1 MKLSLREKTDTGT
14 KPPIRLGWLVL
25 GGVGLST
32 GAGAVLFY
40 AFVWQQL
47 NGAWVWSLNG
57 ATGQQ
62 LFDAARTTVT
72 LVGIIGLGGAA
83 FIAIRRQR
91 TTESTQ
97 VTAAQALV
105 LSQSEFQHEST
116 RALRD
121 RYTAAAE
128 QLGSDSFALRLAGV
142 YALSALA
149 DDWAAVNNTSER
161 QVCVDLLCAY
171 LRTPVAEAVQ
181 NSPRRRS
188 VLSYLGSRLGAPTR
202 RPAATAAL
210 HPSANPRSAQ
220 EREVRQTILR
230 TIAEKTADHPD
241 RGQGP
246 WADCRFD
253 FSGAELENVNF
264 TWSRFNAALRCNGT
278 TFVGPANFRNTIHF
292 DSKFTDA
299 TFTGVASFKGGKFL
313 FNVDFDRAQFL
324 AGADFRSIEFK
335 MQTTFYGA
343 TFNGRVSFDKAH
355 FTVNSLTSL
364 GGNTFGSDVLIGFN
378 EARFNGEVQLDTR
391 SLETAKSVM
400 FHNIKSWNVP
410 PTLLPVG
417 DPIPS
422 NFDPKIWPPPRTG
435 RRKRAGSVEE
445 GKGSATTGPQQ
456 PERREPFWTQ
466 ITDPF
471 RSWM

>member
-1 MKLSLREKTDTGT
+1 MKLSLREKTDTRT

-47 NGAWVWSLNG
+47 NEAWVWSLNG

-91 TTESTQ
+91 TTERTQ
-97 VTAAQALV
+97 LTAAEALV

-171 LRTPVAEAVQ
+171 LRTPVTEAVQ
-181 NSPRRRS
+181 NPPRRRS
-188 VLSYLGSRLGAPTR
+188 VLSYLGSRLGAPSHHPLTT
-202 RPAATAAL
+202 PGL
-210 HPSANPRSAQ
+210 HTSTNPRSAQ

-241 RGQGP
+241 RGQGS

-253 FSGAELENVNF
+253 FSGAELESVNF
-264 TWSRFNAALRCNGT
+264 RHSRFNAALNCKNT
-278 TFVGPANFRNTIHF
+278 MFLGPADFWHTFHAT
-292 DSKFTDA
+292 SEFTGA
-299 TFTGVASFKGGKFL
+299 TFTGPAIFRSAKFC
-313 FNVDFDRAQFL
+313 FNVDFDRAQFT
-324 AGADFRSIEFK
+324 AGADFRRVEFQ
-335 MQTTFYGA
+335 MQTTFFGA
-343 TFNGRVSFDKAH
+343 AFRTRASFDKAH
-355 FTVNSLTSL
+355 FMENSTTSFGANVFSPDTV
-364 GGNTFGSDVLIGFN
+364 VEFN
-378 EARFNGEVQLDTR
+378 EARFNGQVQLETQ
-391 SLETAKSVM
+391 SLKAAKSVM
-400 FHNIKSWNVP
+400 FYNIKSWKVP

-417 DPIPS
+417 DPTPP
-422 NFDPKIWPPPRTG
+422 NFDPKVWPPPSTRKS
-435 RRKRAGSVEE
+435 RRARSAKEE
-445 GKGSATTGPQQ
+445 KGTAKTGPQQ
-456 PERREPFWTQ
+456 PERGAPFWTQ
-466 ITDPF
+466 ITDSF
-471 RSWM
+471 KSWL